1 MIQIIS
7 GIIILVSIAYY
18 KTGPPIQNF
27 SILNALHVLPLF
39 NSPKGGKINELLES
53 FSHFY
58 SWSNA
63 VNVQIR
69 NKFHMF
75 FFQRICLKF

>member
-27 SILNALHVLPLF
+27 SILNAEWDVVRDRT
-39 NSPKGGKINELLES
+39 SRRQLLTTV
-53 FSHFY
+53 FG
-58 SWSNA
+58 
-63 VNVQIR
+63 
-69 NKFHMF
+69 
-75 FFQRICLKF
+75 